1 MNFHKNGIISSKGIS
16 DTAPLH
22 DMKIKTLSD
31 GGAWARIHWLD
42 VTTDKTWF
50 ANASEVAKCTDK
62 TNRYSRM
69 GIVDLFKTSKGV
81 YEFMLTY
88 PSLSST
94 LYNRW
99 SQTSSPNA
107 TAVTG
112 FTAITTAW
120 NAHNAGIRYHYNSEK
135 TAFYDCDSGDT
146 WFAAIGQVKS
156 WGTQYIPAADGTSQT
171 STELWVRID
180 NLSRQTLLRI
190 YDDSITSKD
199 FIEL

>member
-31 GGAWARIHWLD
+31 GSAWARIHWLD

-120 NAHNAGIRYHYNSEK
+120 STHNAGIRWATNGNAIYN
-135 TAFYDCDSGDT
+135 CDTGST
-146 WFAAIGQVKS
+146 WFTS
-156 WGTQYIPAADGTSQT
+156 TWTSTQFIPAADGTSQT